1 MSLPRESI
9 KSLATSANQY
19 VQNLVYKYA
28 NGVVDIRTDV
38 TDHLIVRADERGVSH
53 SLIARITGTL
63 FRDRL
68 CELIFCME
76 TKDLTYL
83 IWESNLHTLIIPCRT
98 FKRDDGSYSLAFTS
112 IFEGKCK
119 IRDEYHNIIMGA

>member
-1 MSLPRESI
+1 MSLPRESV
-9 KSLATSANQY
+9 KHLANSANQY
-19 VQNLVYKYA
+19 VQDLSYKYTT
-28 NGVVDIRTDV
+28 GVVDIRTDV
-38 TDHLIVRADERGVSH
+38 TDHLIERADERGISH
-53 SLIARITGTL
+53 ALVARIIGTL

-68 CELIFCME
+68 CELLYCMG

-98 FKRDDGSYSLAFTS
+98 FKRDNGDYSLAFTS

-119 IRDEYHNIIMGA
+119 VRDEYHNIIMGA